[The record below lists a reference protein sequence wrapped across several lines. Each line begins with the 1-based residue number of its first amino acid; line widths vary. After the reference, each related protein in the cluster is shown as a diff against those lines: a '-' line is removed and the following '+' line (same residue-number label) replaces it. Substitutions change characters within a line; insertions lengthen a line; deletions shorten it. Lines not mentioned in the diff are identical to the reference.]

1 MEDSSWKEEKGR
13 REEGDLSHFDA
24 RGGHKKSWKRKVW
37 DQKPKKV
44 GVVRRE
50 RMKLLLAAAAGAA
63 RSGLWWRS
71 TLSFAFEM
79 KRRRAPIS
87 LFL

>member
-13 REEGDLSHFDA
+13 MGEGDLSHFDA

-44 GVVRRE
+44 GVVRE
-50 RMKLLLAAAAGAA
+50 GKDKVAVGGQCSVVWAVVAVYLILILC
-63 RSGLWWRS
+63 L
-71 TLSFAFEM
+71 
-79 KRRRAPIS
+79 
-87 LFL
+87 